1 MPRLLCNDY
10 KLFYSEWMPQSKTP
24 SDEDA
29 SRSFPISDSTMPVLL
44 LHGALGVGLNWP
56 EPLRKSHRYRTLTVD
71 LPGHGRAK
79 LESDQPAI
87 NAVADYARAIIE
99 MLDQAEVQKAHLVGH
114 SMGGMIGQY
123 LAVHHPERLHSMV
136 LICSSAHPQFDARL
150 VADLLKPD
158 KKDQALDLMN
168 DLNYSEATSTEMRKR
183 AREILGTVP
192 WPVVVGDFEAC
203 QSFDVRDA
211 LERISIPT
219 FVIAGASDRLISP
232 SDSQFIADS
241 IPQAT
246 LTSIEAGH
254 MVVVEK
260 PQELSDMVH
269 SFLDKH

>member
-1 MPRLLCNDY
+1 
-10 KLFYSEWMPQSKTP
+10 
-24 SDEDA
+24 
-29 SRSFPISDSTMPVLL
+29 
-44 LHGALGVGLNWP
+44 
-56 EPLRKSHRYRTLTVD
+56 
-71 LPGHGRAK
+71 
-79 LESDQPAI
+79 
-87 NAVADYARAIIE
+87 
-99 MLDQAEVQKAHLVGH
+99 
-114 SMGGMIGQY
+114 
-123 LAVHHPERLHSMV
+123 
-136 LICSSAHPQFDARL
+136 
-150 VADLLKPD
+150 
-158 KKDQALDLMN
+158 
-168 DLNYSEATSTEMRKR
+168 
-183 AREILGTVP
+183 
-192 WPVVVGDFEAC
+192 FEAC